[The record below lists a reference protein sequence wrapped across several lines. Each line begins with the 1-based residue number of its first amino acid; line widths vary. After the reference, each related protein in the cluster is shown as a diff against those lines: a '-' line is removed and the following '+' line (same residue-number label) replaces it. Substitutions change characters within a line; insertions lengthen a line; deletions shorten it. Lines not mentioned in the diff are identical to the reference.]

1 MGMGIFKGLL
11 QPAILR
17 AGWSHLP
24 ERKGLVSGAIISG
37 YGFGGFVFGM
47 LIQKLCNPDSL
58 QYVLDPESGKRF
70 LPIEVGNRV
79 PDALHYLCLVWAAQ
93 IIFGLL
99 IITNFKK
106 SEEQLREELGSEQ
119 TVQHYSEKMENKI
132 AIE

>member
-47 LIQKLCNPDSL
+47 LCQELCNPDSL
-58 QYVLDPESGKRF
+58 QYVMDPESGRRY

-93 IIFGLL
+93 ILFGLL
-99 IITNFKK
+99 TITYYKK
-106 SEEQLREELGSEQ
+106 SEKQIRTEFSTEQSLL
-119 TVQHYSEKMENKI
+119 HYTDEMET
-132 AIE
+132 